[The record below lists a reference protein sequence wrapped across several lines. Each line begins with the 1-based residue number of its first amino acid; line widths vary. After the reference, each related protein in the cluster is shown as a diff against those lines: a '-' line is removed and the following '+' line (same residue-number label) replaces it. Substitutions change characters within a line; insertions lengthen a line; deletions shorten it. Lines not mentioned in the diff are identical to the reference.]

1 MALNDIL
8 PYEYFENYFTY
19 IIAIRLLTENNIIL
33 NMMEKTEFENNEYIF
48 FKRENVKSYYCIKR
62 LIYLIF
68 SNSVFFIRFKIKF
81 AIK

>member
-19 IIAIRLLTENNIIL
+19 IIAIMLLTENNITL

-48 FKRENVKSYYCIKR
+48 FKREKR
-62 LIYLIF
+62 
-68 SNSVFFIRFKIKF
+68 KI
-81 AIK
+81 ILLH

>member
-48 FKRENVKSYYCIKR
+48 FKREKR
-62 LIYLIF
+62 KIILLQLAINLFNIF
-68 SNSVFFIRFKIKF
+68 KFCFFHHV
-81 AIK
+81 

>member
-48 FKRENVKSYYCIKR
+48 FKKGKT
-62 LIYLIF
+62 
-68 SNSVFFIRFKIKF
+68 
-81 AIK
+81 

>member
-33 NMMEKTEFENNEYIF
+33 NMMEKTKFENNEF
-48 FKRENVKSYYCIKR
+48 F
-62 LIYLIF
+62 
-68 SNSVFFIRFKIKF
+68 FF
-81 AIK
+81 

>member
-48 FKRENVKSYYCIKR
+48 FKREKR
-62 LIYLIF
+62 
-68 SNSVFFIRFKIKF
+68 KI
-81 AIK
+81 ILLH